1 MPTWVLFLGAALG
14 GGVLFLLVAAW
25 LIRHFLRKFLAG
37 LAGLSDS
44 APPVRVKAIPQPGG
58 APWTKPKQIQQAR
71 EFFETVGFR
80 WVEDVEVQPIAGAY
94 ASLLVNPEGVAA
106 VLYEHPQAGFWA
118 DLVVKW
124 EDRGG
129 WTVSSAPQG
138 GELRSPPFSQ
148 KIMEKGA
155 TPARLWALF
164 EEKRS
169 QMPQQKRL
177 PLTAEN
183 IKQQFEQAYADETDW
198 RNAQGGPSEE
208 EVRRVASNS
217 QPNASDE
224 QIQSTVMIQKAMA
237 NAGLLEGLQDRFR
250 QRMTADDHLRY
261 RLEDLLFVHDRLSHE
276 DLQEFVERCVDD
288 EEWEIMSLPPAC
300 QEVPPLQAFA
310 RLQEALPEP
319 VRFEKVGELD
329 FPLTT
334 HIYRPPSGRIPIET
348 FPHRRREKNDDG

>member
-1 MPTWVLFLGAALG
+1 MPTWVLVLGAALG
-14 GGVLFLLVAAW
+14 GGVLFLLLAVG
-25 LIRHFLRKFLAG
+25 LIRRFLRKFLAG
-37 LAGLSDS
+37 LAGLSSS
-44 APPVRVKAIPQPGG
+44 APPVRVKAVPQPGG

-71 EFFETVGFR
+71 EFFESVGFR
-80 WVEDVEVQPIAGAY
+80 WVEDVEIQPIDGAY

-118 DLVVKW
+118 DLVVQW
-124 EDRGG
+124 EGRGG

-164 EEKRS
+164 EKKRS
-169 QMPQQKRL
+169 ELPQQKRL
-177 PLTAEN
+177 RLTAEN
-183 IKQQFEQAYADETDW
+183 IKQRFEQAYADETDW

-208 EVRRVASNS
+208 EVRRIASES
-217 QPNASDE
+217 EQNASDE

-237 NAGLLEGLQDRFR
+237 TAALLEGLHDRFR
-250 QRMTADDHLRY
+250 HHMTAEDHMRY
-261 RLEDLLFVHDRLSHE
+261 RLEDLVFVHDRLTHE
-276 DLQEFVERCVDD
+276 ELQQFVESCVEDK
-288 EEWEIMSLPPAC
+288 EWEIMSLPPAC
-300 QEVPPLQAFA
+300 QERPPLKAFA
-310 RLQEALPEP
+310 TLQDILPEP

-334 HIYRPPSGRIPIET
+334 HIYRPPSGRIPIEI
-348 FPHRRREKNDDG
+348 FPHRRRSEDQED